1 MTKSTTRIRNMVLA
15 AMFAAL
21 LAVSGQIAIPVP
33 PVPVTLQTLVVMLA
47 GSVLGAR
54 WGAASVGIFILL
66 GAFGVPVF
74 SGGQGGLAVLVGPTA
89 GYIWS
94 WPVAAFLIG
103 WLTEGSAPRLR
114 FWKLMVYHVVWG
126 IAFIDLC
133 GVLWMMFSLGLDVR
147 AALAGGVLPF
157 IPGDAVKA
165 AVASTAAL
173 HLNRAW
179 PIIRPRRETAAE
191 KPA

>member
-74 SGGQGGLAVLVGPTA
+74 SGGRE
-89 GYIWS
+89 
-94 WPVAAFLIG
+94 G
-103 WLTEGSAPRLR
+103 WR
-114 FWKLMVYHVVWG
+114 FWSDPPPV
-126 IAFIDLC
+126 IS
-133 GVLWMMFSLGLDVR
+133 GVGLWRLF
-147 AALAGGVLPF
+147 
-157 IPGDAVKA
+157 
-165 AVASTAAL
+165 
-173 HLNRAW
+173 
-179 PIIRPRRETAAE
+179 
-191 KPA
+191 

>member
-54 WGAASVGIFILL
+54 WGGVSVGIFILL

-74 SGGQGGLAVLVGPTA
+74 SGGQGGMAVLVGPTA

-103 WLTEGSAPRLR
+103 WMTEESAHRLR
-114 FWKLMVYHVVWG
+114 FWKLMVHHVVWG
-126 IAFIDLC
+126 VFFVYLC
-133 GVLWMMFSLGLDVR
+133 GVLWMMLSLGLDMR

-157 IPGDAVKA
+157 IPGDMVKA
-165 AVASTAAL
+165 VVASTAAL
-173 HLNRAW
+173 SLNRAW
-179 PIIRPRRETAAE
+179 PIIRSRRETVE
-191 KPA
+191 EGPA